1 MLILCPATLLN
12 SWIRFNIFFVKYLWH
27 SKYKSMLLANRV
39 KFISFFLI
47 LSFFSCL
54 IVLARISSIMLN
66 RNGESGYTCVVPN
79 RIGKAFKLSLLSK
92 MLVSSD
98 LVRYGVFCV
107 EIYSFFAKFLNSFY
121 LEWILNFFKWIFA
134 SIEMIMWLSSYGLL
148 MCCIT
153 LTNLHVLNYSCIPG
167 INSTQLW
174 WMIAFTFCWIQ
185 FAVFYWGFLL

>member
-12 SWIRFNIFFVKYLWH
+12 SWIRFNIFFVKYLWY

-47 LSFFSCL
+47 LSLFSCL

-92 MLVSSD
+92 MLAQTLSD
-98 LVRYGVFCV
+98 MAFFVLRYIPSLPNFLTVF
-107 EIYSFFAKFLNSFY
+107 
-121 LEWILNFFKWIFA
+121 ILNEYWIF
-134 SIEMIMWLSSYGLL
+134 SNEFLHLLRWLCDCPL
-148 MCCIT
+148 M
-153 LTNLHVLNYSCIPG
+153 VY
-167 INSTQLW
+167 
-174 WMIAFTFCWIQ
+174 
-185 FAVFYWGFLL
+185 